1 LYKKIV
7 FTNTENL
14 TFFSVSIIILLIVAS
29 LFAIVLLQ
37 EGVRRIQLLSSKQL
51 NQVDNKDSRLINTYI
66 PLRLNQAGVMPI
78 ILTTTV
84 LVLPSYINNLG
95 ILPIFDI
102 TTPAFLIFSKIFY
115 WLAYF
120 TLILLFSS
128 FYSTIVL
135 NPKDISDQLQKMAV
149 TIPGTRTGVQT
160 TFYLKKVMK
169 RLTILGALMLAL
181 LATLPNLIEVTLN
194 ISSLNGLSTTSLLIM
209 AGVLVDISREVDDII
224 YSNIYK
230 KNY

>member
-1 LYKKIV
+1 
-7 FTNTENL
+7 
-14 TFFSVSIIILLIVAS
+14 
-29 LFAIVLLQ
+29 
-37 EGVRRIQLLSSKQL
+37 
-51 NQVDNKDSRLINTYI
+51 
-66 PLRLNQAGVMPI
+66 
-78 ILTTTV
+78 
-84 LVLPSYINNLG
+84 
-95 ILPIFDI
+95 
-102 TTPAFLIFSKIFY
+102 
-115 WLAYF
+115 
-120 TLILLFSS
+120 
-128 FYSTIVL
+128 
-135 NPKDISDQLQKMAV
+135 MAV

>member
-1 LYKKIV
+1 
-7 FTNTENL
+7 
-14 TFFSVSIIILLIVAS
+14 
-29 LFAIVLLQ
+29 
-37 EGVRRIQLLSSKQL
+37 
-51 NQVDNKDSRLINTYI
+51 
-66 PLRLNQAGVMPI
+66 MPI

-95 ILPIFDI
+95 ILPVFDI